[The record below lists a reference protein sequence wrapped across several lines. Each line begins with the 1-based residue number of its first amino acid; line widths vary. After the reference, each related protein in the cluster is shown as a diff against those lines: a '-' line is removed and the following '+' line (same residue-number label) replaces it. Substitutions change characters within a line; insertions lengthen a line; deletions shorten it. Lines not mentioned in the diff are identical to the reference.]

1 MIARLCCLLL
11 LLWFRTAAAASRTFA
26 VDSSASSARAHVG
39 KTGIGSFAG
48 HEHEIVARSMQGEV
62 VADFEDLSRSSV
74 DVTVNARALVVS
86 EEGEPAGDAPKVQQA
101 MRGPSVLYAA
111 RFPAIHFRSRQ
122 IAGKRVSSGS
132 YELTIAGDL
141 SLRGAVKAL
150 EMPLQVE
157 LRGDTLIGTGK
168 MVVKQSNFGIKPTMA
183 AGGLVQVQDDVTVTF
198 RILARAGGP

>member
-1 MIARLCCLLL
+1 
-11 LLWFRTAAAASRTFA
+11 
-26 VDSSASSARAHVG
+26 VG

-86 EEGEPAGDAPKVQQA
+86 EEGEPPGDALKVQQA
-101 MRGPSVLYAA
+101 MRAPSVLYAA
-111 RFPAIHFRSRQ
+111 RFPAIRFRSRQ

-150 EMPLQVE
+150 EVPLQVE
-157 LRGDTLIGTGK
+157 LRGDTLIGTGR
-168 MVVKQSNFGIKPTMA
+168 MLVKQTDFGIKPTTA
-183 AGGLVQVQDDVTVTF
+183 GGGLVQVEDEVTVTF
-198 RILARAGGP
+198 RILARTGGP